1 MADTESDN
9 DGLFVAPE
17 EMEKELAE
25 GAIEYTGPL
34 PSAEALDEDS
44 VARAAQLSRATE
56 RAEHSGSSLSVQGMK
71 FIIAGGI
78 SAIPDLGLTFILQMF
93 FGVGATLARTFGF
106 ILGTITAYLLNRR
119 WTFQAEPSAR
129 RFGAVALLYTV
140 TWGVNVGLHRFGFEL
155 FTGWG
160 WHDAL
165 AIVVAYVIAQGTA
178 TVVNFV
184 VQRTIIFRF
193 I

>member
-155 FTGWG
+155 FTSWG

-178 TVVNFV
+178 LSL
-184 VQRTIIFRF
+184 IHI
-193 I
+193 